1 MHMKKNIIGT
11 IISAGVIGILVW
23 IAAMV
28 LSISYMDWS
37 FFIGLAISVVLF
49 FFNSSGGVLSKGA
62 TLDASTAGWKVQP
75 DNELKANVGF
85 VFFGAVLYTIV
96 SFIMMIIT
104 YY

>member
-1 MHMKKNIIGT
+1 MKKNIIGT

-62 TLDASTAGWKVQP
+62 TLDASTAGWKVQQ

-96 SFIMMIIT
+96 SFVMMIIT

>member
-1 MHMKKNIIGT
+1 MKKNIIGT
-11 IISAGVIGILVW
+11 ILSAGVIGILVW

-37 FFIGLAISVVLF
+37 FFIGLAISVILF
-49 FFNSSGGVLSKGA
+49 FFNSSGGVLSKAA
-62 TLDASTAGWKVQP
+62 TLDASTAGWKVQQ

-96 SFIMMIIT
+96 SFVMMIIT

>member
-1 MHMKKNIIGT
+1 MKKNIIGT

-23 IAAMV
+23 IATMV

-49 FFNSSGGVLSKGA
+49 FFNSSGGALSKGA
-62 TLDASTAGWKVQP
+62 TLDASTAGWKVQQ

>member
-62 TLDASTAGWKVQP
+62 TLDASTAGWKVQQ

-96 SFIMMIIT
+96 SFVMMIIT

>member
-1 MHMKKNIIGT
+1 MKKNIIGT

-23 IAAMV
+23 IATMV

-49 FFNSSGGVLSKGA
+49 FFNSSGGALSKGA
-62 TLDASTAGWKVQP
+62 TLDASTAGWKVQQ

-96 SFIMMIIT
+96 SFVMMIIT